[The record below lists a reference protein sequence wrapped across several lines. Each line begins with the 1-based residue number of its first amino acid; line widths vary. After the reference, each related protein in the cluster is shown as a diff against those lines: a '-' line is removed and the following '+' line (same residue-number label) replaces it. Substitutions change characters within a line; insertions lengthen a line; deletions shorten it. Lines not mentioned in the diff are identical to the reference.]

1 MVFLFPAIGLLLWI
15 GVLLG
20 AVILVGLLWAAFG
33 VVVGLVN
40 LAHLLIRGNTRPSV
54 QRKTAAGPS
63 RIVPRA
69 SPPPQATRSPGPAES
84 GTRTASEIWPKWN
97 TAHKRYVE
105 GEKSHWQEQFDG
117 LNYRE

>member
-20 AVILVGLLWAAFG
+20 ALVLVGLLWAAFG

-40 LAHLLIRGNTRPSV
+40 LVHLLIRGNTRPSV
-54 QRKTAAGPS
+54 QRKTAAGLN
-63 RIVPRA
+63 RNLPRTP
-69 SPPPQATRSPGPAES
+69 PPPQVTRAPDPAES
-84 GTRTASEIWPKWN
+84 DSKAASEIWPKWN
-97 TAHKRYVE
+97 TSHRQYVE
-105 GEKSHWQEQFDG
+105 GEKSHWQEQFDA

>member
-20 AVILVGLLWAAFG
+20 ALVLVGILWAAFG
-33 VVVGLVN
+33 LVVGLVN
-40 LAHLLIRGNTRPSV
+40 LVHLLIRGNTRPSV
-54 QRKTAAGPS
+54 QRKTAAGRS

-69 SPPPQATRSPGPAES
+69 PPPPQVTRAPGPAES
-84 GTRTASEIWPKWN
+84 GNKVASEIWPKWN
-97 TAHKRYVE
+97 TAHRRYVE
-105 GEKSHWQEQFDG
+105 GEKSHWQDQFDA

>member
-20 AVILVGLLWAAFG
+20 ALVLVGILWAAFG
-33 VVVGLVN
+33 LVVGLVN

-54 QRKTAAGPS
+54 QRKTAAGPK
-63 RIVPRA
+63 RIVSRTP
-69 SPPPQATRSPGPAES
+69 PPPQVTRAPGPAES
-84 GTRTASEIWPKWN
+84 GNKVASEIWPKWN
-97 TAHKRYVE
+97 TSHRRYVE
-105 GEKSHWQEQFDG
+105 GEKSHWQEQFDA